1 MDHRPDVSR
10 LDDAL
15 GISSQKSWSR
25 TSRGKRAFDVTFAIL
40 MILTFAPVFITILVA
55 ILVSDRGP
63 AIYAHT
69 RIGKGGRKFQCYKF
83 RTMVLDA
90 DAQLAALLASNPH
103 LEAEWRETRKLKN
116 DPRILPYIGSA
127 LRKTSLDELPQILNV
142 LKGDMSIV
150 GPRPIVEDEL
160 QFYGVVS
167 HLYLQVRP
175 GLTGPWQATERSDST
190 YGERVKLDAAY
201 VQSASFATDLQVI
214 WTTARKFISLTGRG
228 AY

>member
-1 MDHRPDVSR
+1 MAHRPDVSR
-10 LDDAL
+10 LDDTPD
-15 GISSQKSWSR
+15 ISATSSWTR
-25 TSRGKRAFDVTFAIL
+25 NSRGKRVFDVGFAML
-40 MILTFAPVFITILVA
+40 MILLFLPVFVTILVA
-55 ILVSDRGP
+55 IVLTDRGP

-90 DAQLAALLASNPH
+90 DTRLDALLALNPH
-103 LEAEWRETRKLKN
+103 LQAEWEGTRKLKE

-127 LRKTSLDELPQILNV
+127 LRRSSLDELPQILNV

-160 QFYGVVS
+160 KYYGVAQ

-175 GLTGPWQATERSDST
+175 GLTGPWQATERSDSS
-190 YGERVKLDAAY
+190 YSKRVKLDATY
-201 VQSASFATDLQVI
+201 VQSGSFATDLQVI
-214 WTTARKFISLTGRG
+214 WTTARKFVTLSGRG

>member
-1 MDHRPDVSR
+1 MAHRPDVSR
-10 LDDAL
+10 LDDTPD
-15 GISSQKSWSR
+15 ISSTSSWTR
-25 TSRGKRAFDVTFAIL
+25 NSRGKRVFDLAFAML
-40 MILTFAPVFITILVA
+40 MILLFLPVFVTILVA
-55 ILVSDRGP
+55 IVLTDRGP

-90 DAQLAALLASNPH
+90 DTRLDALLALNPD
-103 LEAEWRETRKLKN
+103 LQAEWEGTRKLKE

-127 LRKTSLDELPQILNV
+127 LRKSSLDELPQILNV
-142 LKGDMSIV
+142 LRGDMSIV

-160 QFYGVVS
+160 KYYGVAQ

-175 GLTGPWQATERSDST
+175 GLTGPWQAAERSDSS
-190 YGERVKLDAAY
+190 YSKRVKLDATY
-201 VQSASFATDLQVI
+201 VQSGSFATDLQLI
-214 WTTARKFISLTGRG
+214 WTTARKFVTLSGRG